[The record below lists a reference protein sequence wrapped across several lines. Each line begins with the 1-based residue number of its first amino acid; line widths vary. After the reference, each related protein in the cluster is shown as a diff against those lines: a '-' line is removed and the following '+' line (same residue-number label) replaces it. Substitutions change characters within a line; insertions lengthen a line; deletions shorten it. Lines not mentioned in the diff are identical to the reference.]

1 MLETPTAT
9 EEPIVVDP
17 SLSEPLIIDDNVP
30 PTITKDDLK
39 PILDR
44 LLKIEEILNK
54 PLPTIED
61 KPVQTEEV
69 EEPVEE
75 PEEEP
80 EEVIY
85 QMCKD
90 NSKYGAKF
98 LMLLVISFMCM
109 MLLNMFDMFNYHNVL
124 MLLVISYIISS
135 VF

>member
-1 MLETPTAT
+1 MSDTPTVT
-9 EEPIVVDP
+9 EEPIAVDP
-17 SLSEPLIIDDNVP
+17 SLSEPVIIDTP
-30 PTITKDDLK
+30 STITKDDLK

-44 LLKIEEILNK
+44 LLKIEEILI
-54 PLPTIED
+54 PTIED
-61 KPVQTEEV
+61 KQVQTE
-69 EEPVEE
+69 
-75 PEEEP
+75 EEEP